1 MNARSLSRVVGAT
14 LAGVVIGLVV
24 GYIPSLL
31 AYGLVA
37 GATQDTISKTGGWAE
52 AGTVGGVV
60 WLASAGLIVGFL
72 QQRALPAA
80 ARSIWWVVAL
90 AAVWAAAH
98 VINMVVRGLA
108 GDVDLAAILPALV
121 VTSLVAGVATLALA
135 TRVTRS

>member
-1 MNARSLSRVVGAT
+1 LNVRSLSRVVAAT

-37 GATQDTISKTGGWAE
+37 GATQNTISRTGGWAE
-52 AGTVGGVV
+52 AGAVGGVV

-72 QQRALPAA
+72 QQRVLPPT

-98 VINMVVRGLA
+98 VINMALRGLA

-121 VTSLVAGVATLALA
+121 VISLVAGVAALRLA
-135 TRVTRS
+135 TRVTR

>member
-1 MNARSLSRVVGAT
+1 LNARSLTRVVAAT

-37 GATQDTISKTGGWAE
+37 AATQSSISKTGGWAE
-52 AGTVGGVV
+52 VGTVGGVV

-72 QQRALPAA
+72 QQRALPPSG
-80 ARSIWWVVAL
+80 RSIWWVVAV

-98 VINMVVRGLA
+98 VVNMALRGLA
-108 GDVDLAAILPALV
+108 GDVDLASVLPALV
-121 VTSLVAGVATLALA
+121 VISLVAGVAALRLA
-135 TRVTRS
+135 TRVTR